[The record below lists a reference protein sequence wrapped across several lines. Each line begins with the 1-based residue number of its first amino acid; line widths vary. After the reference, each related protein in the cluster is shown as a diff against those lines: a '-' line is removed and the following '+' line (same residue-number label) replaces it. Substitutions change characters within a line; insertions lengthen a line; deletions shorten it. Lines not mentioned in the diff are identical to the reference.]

1 MRSLPV
7 LRGFVLAA
15 VASVFL
21 TACDSAE
28 ERAEQFYQSGLSLLE
43 AGKDAQAKV
52 EFLNALQFMP
62 AHDGARLGYADALL
76 QEGKRSDAYVQYVRY
91 VEYHPDSPEVRRKL
105 AEMAIIGGNWAEAER
120 HGREALRLAPDAPG
134 AASIRIALDYRA
146 AISVEAG
153 QVEAQRHQLFTE
165 AEALLRQSPADTI
178 ARRVTIDYLITGPDP
193 IKALPE
199 VEAALTAE
207 PEDYPLNGLKLQL
220 LSQRGDMEAVAEQL
234 DRMVSLFPEDREL
247 APTLLDLLI
256 RGGKI
261 ERAEAFL
268 RGRTGAVDTDVAGN
282 LTLIQFVRT
291 HRGSEAGLQQLVDA
305 AAAAGATP
313 AAAVYRGLRALFEFE
328 DAQTAAETGAA
339 LDAAAQMAR
348 VDVLRASVA
357 ELPGTDPFRP
367 VLQTGLA
374 RMQLA
379 LGQPA
384 EARAT
389 VDTVIAADRTFADA
403 LRLRAAMALDDNRPT
418 DAINDLRAALDQN
431 SRDVEALL
439 LLAQAHEA
447 DGATDLAGDRLAE
460 ANAASGNA
468 ADVALRYAGFLVE
481 QGRVRPAEAVLSDSL
496 RLFPDNLQLLTAR
509 ADLMLRDGRRDEAA
523 ALVERIAALTDPAA
537 GPVVQQFRVLLLEAE
552 NRTEESIA
560 LLREMA
566 QGEDGTVATQ
576 IGLVNRL
583 VAIGDTSGAQ
593 AQLKDAAARY
603 PDDPR
608 VGTLNAALLLQLGQ
622 TVEAEAALKSVLVA
636 APGFVPAVSML
647 DEHLAA
653 TGRSDQAEAM
663 LRQAVDGDPASNQL
677 RGMLAL
683 RLGAQ
688 GKSDAAIAEYET
700 ILANGENPLAANN
713 LISLLVWTREDAES
727 LAKAATFAG
736 QIAGLDDPAVQD
748 TMGWLAYRQGRF
760 GDAVL
765 ALSVAALALPEDV
778 LVQYRYARALEAVDR
793 QDAAIAQ
800 YEVFLSKRGAAP
812 AAQVM
817 DAETRLASLRAMSG
831 P

>member
-7 LRGFVLAA
+7 LRGLVLAA

-28 ERAEQFYQSGLSLLE
+28 ERAEQFYQSGLALVAE
-43 AGKDAQAKV
+43 GKEAQAKV

-76 QEGKRSDAYVQYVRY
+76 REGQVSDAYVQYVRY
-91 VEYHPDSPEVRRKL
+91 VEYHPDSPDIRRKL

-120 HGREALRLAPDAPG
+120 HGREALRLEPDAPG

-153 QVEAQRHQLFTE
+153 QVEAQRTQLFTE
-165 AEALLRQSPADTI
+165 AEALLRQAPADKI

-199 VEAALTAE
+199 VEAALVAE
-207 PEDYPLNGLKLQL
+207 PEDYALNGLKLQL
-220 LSQRGDMEAVAEQL
+220 LSQSGDRQAVAAQL
-234 DRMVSLFPEDREL
+234 DRMVTLFPEDRDL
-247 APTLLDLLI
+247 APTLLDLLV
-256 RGGKI
+256 RDGKI
-261 ERAEAFL
+261 DRAEAFL
-268 RGRTGAVDTDVAGN
+268 RGRTGAADADVAGN
-282 LTLIQFVRT
+282 LTLIQFLRT
-291 HRGSEAGLQQLVDA
+291 QRGPEAGLQQLDTA
-305 AAAAGATP
+305 EAAAGSTP

-328 DAQTAAETGAA
+328 DVQTAIGTGAAADPAAQTAQA
-339 LDAAAQMAR
+339 
-348 VDVLRASVA
+348 DVLRAAIS
-357 ELPGTDPFRP
+357 ELPAEDAFLP

-374 RMQLA
+374 RVQLA
-379 LGQPA
+379 LGQA
-384 EARAT
+384 ADAQAT
-389 VDTVIAADRTFADA
+389 VDSVIAADRTFADA

-447 DGATDLAGDRLAE
+447 DGSTDLAGDRLAE

-468 ADVALRYAGFLVE
+468 PDVALRYAGFLVE
-481 QGRVRPAEAVLSDSL
+481 QGRPRPAEAVLSDSL
-496 RLFPDNLQLLTAR
+496 RLFPDNLELLTAR
-509 ADLMLRDGRRDEAA
+509 ADMMLRDGRRDEAA
-523 ALVERIAALTDPAA
+523 ALVERIAALPDPAA
-537 GPVVQQFRVLLLEAE
+537 RPVVKQFRVLLLEAE

-560 LLREMA
+560 LLRDLA

-583 VAIGDTSGAQ
+583 VAIGDTDAAL
-593 AQLKDAAARY
+593 AQLKEAATRY

-622 TVEAEAALKSVLVA
+622 TAAAEEALTAVLVA
-636 APGFVPAVSML
+636 APGFVPALSML

-653 TGRSDQAEAM
+653 TGRADQAEAA
-663 LRQAVDGDPASNQL
+663 LRQAVDRDPASAQL

-688 GKSDAAIAEYET
+688 GKTDAAIAEYET
-700 ILANGENPLAANN
+700 ILAAGTNPVAANN
-713 LISLLVWTREDAES
+713 LISLLVWTRTDDDS
-727 LAKAATFAG
+727 LAKATAFAG

-748 TMGWLAYRQGRF
+748 TRGWLAYRQGRF

-765 ALSVAALALPEDV
+765 ALSDAALSLPEDV

-793 QDAAIAQ
+793 KDAAIAQ
-800 YEVFLSKRGAAP
+800 YEVFLSRRGAAP
-812 AAQVM
+812 ADQVT
-817 DAETRLASLRAMSG
+817 DAETRLASLRAAAG

>member
-28 ERAEQFYQSGLSLLE
+28 ERAEQFYQSGLTLLD

-62 AHDGARLGYADALL
+62 AHDGARLGYADALM

-91 VEYHPDSPEVRRKL
+91 VEYHPDSPAVRRKL

-165 AEALLRQSPADTI
+165 AQALLRQSPADTI

-199 VEAALTAE
+199 VEAALKAE

-220 LSQRGDMEAVAEQL
+220 LSQRGDMEAVAAQL
-234 DRMVSLFPEDREL
+234 DRMVGLFPEDREL

-256 RGGKI
+256 RDRKI

-268 RGRTGAVDTDVAGN
+268 RGRTGAVDADVAGN

-291 HRGSEAGLQQLVDA
+291 HRGSEAGLQQLVA
-305 AAAAGATP
+305 AEAAAGATP
-313 AAAVYRGLRALFEFE
+313 AAAVYRGLRALFEFD
-328 DAQTAAETGAA
+328 DAQTAAETGGA
-339 LDAAAQMAR
+339 LDAAVQMAR

-389 VDTVIAADRTFADA
+389 VDAVISADRTFADA

-566 QGEDGTVATQ
+566 QGEEGTVATQ

-583 VAIGDTSGAQ
+583 VAIGDTSGAL

-622 TVEAEAALKSVLVA
+622 TAEAEAALVSVLAA

-663 LRQAVDGDPASNQL
+663 LRQAVDRDPASNQL

-688 GKSDAAIAEYET
+688 GKSDAAIAEYDT

-713 LISLLVWTREDAES
+713 LISLLIWTREDAES
-727 LAKAATFAG
+727 LAKATAFAG

-748 TMGWLAYRQGRF
+748 TLGWLAYRQGRF

-793 QDAAIAQ
+793 KDAAIAQ

-812 AAQVM
+812 AAQVT
-817 DAETRLASLRAMSG
+817 DAEIRLASLRPAG
-831 P
+831 RP